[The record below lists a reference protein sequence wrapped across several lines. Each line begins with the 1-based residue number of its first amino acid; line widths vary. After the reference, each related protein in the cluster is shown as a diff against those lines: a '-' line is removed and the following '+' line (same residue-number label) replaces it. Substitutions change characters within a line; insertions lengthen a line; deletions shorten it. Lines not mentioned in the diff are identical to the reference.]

1 MALDPADPVPPRT
14 RAERIRA
21 RLQEIFAPSALDVQD
36 DSARHEG
43 HSGAQPGG
51 ETHFNVTIVSPS
63 FTGQSRVVRS
73 RSVHDALNAEFLN
86 GLHALSL
93 KLRSP
98 EDPDSY

>member
-1 MALDPADPVPPRT
+1 MEPNADGVRQPGN
-14 RAERIRA
+14 RAERIRT
-21 RLQEIFAPSALDVQD
+21 RLQQVFAPIALDVQD
-36 DSARHEG
+36 DSARHAG

-51 ETHFNVTIVSPS
+51 ETHFNVAIVSEA

-73 RSVHDALNAEFLN
+73 RSVHDALHSEFLS